1 TTHVDAEIATI
12 PGPQLVVPISNAR
25 FSLNAANARW
35 GSLYDALYGTDVI
48 AETAGAEKGTRFNPK
63 RGAKVVAW
71 AAKFLDDTFPLTQGS
86 HADASAYAIV
96 DGKLAV
102 TLAGGATVA
111 LTHTAQFAGYT
122 GSADAPQAVLLVN
135 NGLHAE
141 IQIDAN
147 DPIGK
152 DHAAGVKDVLMEA
165 AVTTIQDCEDS
176 IAAVDAEDKALVYGN
191 WLGLMQGNLEQKL
204 EKGGQTIT
212 RKLHADR
219 SYTAADGSTLTLPGR
234 SLMLVRNVGHLMTT
248 P

>member
-1 TTHVDAEIATI
+1 
-12 PGPQLVVPISNAR
+12 Q
-25 FSLNAANARW
+25 
-35 GSLYDALYGTDVI
+35 
-48 AETAGAEKGTRFNPK
+48 GA
-63 RGAKVVAW
+63 
-71 AAKFLDDTFPLTQGS
+71 
-86 HADASAYAIV
+86 
-96 DGKLAV
+96 
-102 TLAGGATVA
+102 
-111 LTHTAQFAGYT
+111 
-122 GSADAPQAVLLVN
+122 ADAPHAVLLAN

-141 IQIDAN
+141 IQIDASH
-147 DPIGK
+147 PIGK

-219 SYTAADGSTLTLPGR
+219 SYTAADGSKLTLPGR

-248 P
+248 PAVLDADGNEIFEGILDALCTGVIALHDI